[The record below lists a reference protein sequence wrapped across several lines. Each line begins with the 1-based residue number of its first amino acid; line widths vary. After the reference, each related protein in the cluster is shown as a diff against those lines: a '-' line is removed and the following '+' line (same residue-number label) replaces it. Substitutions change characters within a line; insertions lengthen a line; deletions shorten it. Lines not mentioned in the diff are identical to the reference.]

1 MPTDQMHWR
10 VAYSLNRAYHIIA
23 GSNIFT
29 NNNILLKINSSRCI
43 RFKRENDQVIHF
55 TGKFQ
60 NLNAINGLAIIFGFS
75 PNDKID
81 FLHVYVDQGNATDA
95 VNKMISLLD
104 KKNFP
109 LKHIEPI
116 TKF

>member
-1 MPTDQMHWR
+1 MHWR

-23 GSNIFT
+23 SSNIFI
-29 NNNILLKINSSRCI
+29 NNNILHKINSSQCI
-43 RFKRENDQVIHF
+43 RYKRENDQIIHF

-60 NLNAINGLAIIFGFS
+60 NLNVLNGLATIFGFPS
-75 PNDKID
+75 NDKID

-95 VNKMISLLD
+95 INIMINLLD
-104 KKNFP
+104 KKNYP